1 LGNEGHI
8 LKRPA
13 FHHISF
19 ITHGL
24 DRQCLQARP
33 QRLQRKY
40 RQFYIWSGGKQP
52 GS

>member
-40 RQFYIWSGGKQP
+40 RQFYSTHTTKAA
-52 GS
+52 